1 MELPNPGRKVRWRAA
16 LSASCRGSVA
26 RIGRILPAG
35 IVVAGDR
42 EARPASLRPA
52 ALMSPSR
59 KALSCPHHGPAENP
73 RTHRAF
79 QLDDN
84 VALTHQAAVD
94 ALLLSPLRRATVMSF
109 VLAALCSFRLVVR
122 QRGTSPRSSCSA
134 HP

>member
-1 MELPNPGRKVRWRAA
+1 MELPNPGRKGRGRAA
-16 LSASCRGSVA
+16 LAVSSLGSGA

-94 ALLLSPLRRATVMSF
+94 ALLLTPLRSATVFS
-109 VLAALCSFRLVVR
+109 LVVR
-122 QRGTSPRSSCSA
+122 RRTSYQIPRCCA
-134 HP
+134 QAIRVP